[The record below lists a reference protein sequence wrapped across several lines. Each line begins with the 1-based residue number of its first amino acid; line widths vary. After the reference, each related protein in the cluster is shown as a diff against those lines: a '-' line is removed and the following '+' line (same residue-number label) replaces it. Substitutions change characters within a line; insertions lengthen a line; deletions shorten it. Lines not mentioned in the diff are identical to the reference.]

1 MVTYGGMS
9 REPVTVP
16 TSALIFKDVSVRGF
30 WMTQWSKDHA
40 GTPEQAEMFH
50 DISNMYTE
58 GILKAPVHKLVPFSK
73 YKEGLANSVTIKGF
87 TGLKYILDFQS
98 QWLCHLENDLYNKY
112 KENHENNELHG
123 SEPFEK
129 LIVAWLVKKK

>member
-98 QWLCHLENDLYNKY
+98 
-112 KENHENNELHG
+112 
-123 SEPFEK
+123 
-129 LIVAWLVKKK
+129 